1 MHLHAMSRRQ
11 RRAADFA
18 DNGVADF
25 AAAQC
30 ATQVSR
36 VRASRERSFNGY
48 FDRVCLLREAE
59 SVPEQ
64 HRGREH
70 SAYGIGQ
77 VPTRDVRR

>member
-11 RRAADFA
+11 RRAANFA

-36 VRASRERSFNGY
+36 VRASRERSFNRY
-48 FDRVCLLREAE
+48 FDRVCFLCEAK
-59 SVPEQ
+59 SVTEQ
-64 HRGREH
+64 HRSREH
-70 SAYGIGQ
+70 GAYGIGQ
-77 VPTRDVRR
+77 VPPRDVRC